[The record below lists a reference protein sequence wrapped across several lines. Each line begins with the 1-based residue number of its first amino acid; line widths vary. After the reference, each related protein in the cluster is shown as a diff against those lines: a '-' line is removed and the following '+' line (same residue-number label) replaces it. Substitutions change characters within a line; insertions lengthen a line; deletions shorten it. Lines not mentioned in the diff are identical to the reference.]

1 MIVETIISPSGS
13 TLGTTAPPQVE
24 QSMPARHDPY
34 AALKIPS
41 FRYFAI
47 GNVLFVIAYQ
57 MQAVAVGWEIYDRT
71 RSPMALGWVGLVEFL
86 PVLVLG
92 LAAGHVADRF
102 DRKRVVMLCVAIVA
116 LASICLAL
124 ISVFHWP
131 VLAIYGTLLVIGIGR
146 AFQQPAK
153 ASLLP
158 QIVPLELF
166 SNAVTWMTGGF
177 HLASV
182 MGPALGGM
190 IIWLAGGTLAVYVS
204 AAVCVWIFVLCL
216 LRVSHRHYART
227 QESPS
232 WRSIFAGLSYIW
244 QRQIIMGAITLDLF
258 AVLLGGATTLLPIYA
273 RDILHVESLGFGTLR
288 AAPAVGALCMAFL
301 VAHRPPGRRAG
312 IALMWS
318 VAGFGVATVVFG
330 LSRSFPLSLAMLF
343 LIGALD
349 NISVVIR
356 QTLVQMLTPD
366 EMRGRVAAVNSVF
379 IGASNE
385 LGGFESGALAAW
397 IGPVASVVSGG
408 VGTLLVVLVVCWVWP
423 QLVRY
428 NRLDLNPHGT

>member
-1 MIVETIISPSGS
+1 VEYPV
-13 TLGTTAPPQVE
+13 PP
-24 QSMPARHDPY
+24 RHDPY
-34 AALKIPS
+34 AALRIPS
-41 FRYFAI
+41 FRFFAF

-57 MQAVAVGWEIYDRT
+57 MQAVAVGWEIYERT
-71 RSPMALGWVGLVEFL
+71 GSAMALAWVGFVEFI
-86 PVLVLG
+86 PVLFLG

-102 DRKRVVMLCVAIVA
+102 DRKRVVMLCVGIVA
-116 LASICLAL
+116 LASIALAL
-124 ISVFHWP
+124 ISYFHWP
-131 VLAIYGTLLVIGIGR
+131 VLAIYGTLLVIGTGR

-166 SNAVTWMTGGF
+166 NNAVTWMTGGF

-182 MGPALGGM
+182 LGPALGGLL
-190 IIWLAGGTLAVYVS
+190 IFLAGGTLVVYV
-204 AAVCVWIFVLCL
+204 AATVCVWIFALCL
-216 LRVSHRHYART
+216 LRVTHRHHVRP

-232 WRSIFAGLSYIW
+232 WQSLLAGLAYIW
-244 QRQIIMGAITLDLF
+244 RRQIIMGAITLDLF

-273 RDILHVESLGFGTLR
+273 KDILHVGSLGFGWLR
-288 AAPAVGALCMAFL
+288 AAPAIGALGMAFV

-318 VAGFGVATVVFG
+318 VAGFGVATIIFG
-330 LSRSFPLSLAMLF
+330 LSRNFALSLTMLF

-356 QTLVQMLTPD
+356 HTLVQMLTPE
-366 EMRGRVAAVNSVF
+366 EMRGRVAAVNSMF

-385 LGGFESGALAAW
+385 LGGFESGVLAAW
-397 IGPVASVVSGG
+397 LGPVASVVSGG
-408 VGTLLVVLVVCWVWP
+408 FGTLLVVLLVCWLWP

-428 NRLDLNPHGT
+428 NRLDPNLDS